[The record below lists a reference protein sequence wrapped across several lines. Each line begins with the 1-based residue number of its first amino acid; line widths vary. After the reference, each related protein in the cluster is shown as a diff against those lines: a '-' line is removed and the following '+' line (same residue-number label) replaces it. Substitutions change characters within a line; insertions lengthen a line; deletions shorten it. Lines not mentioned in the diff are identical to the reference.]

1 MTLVT
6 HLSSAVGYTTQKK
19 EGVISKATFASRGSF
34 SARAFATHAVRL
46 SSVRAAS
53 EPPLAVNFR
62 EKKPPPFCSSTKGV
76 L

>member
-6 HLSSAVGYTTQKK
+6 HRSSAVGYTTQK
-19 EGVISKATFASRGSF
+19 EGLISKATFASRSSF

-62 EKKPPPFCSSTKGV
+62 KKATALLFFN
-76 L
+76 